1 MKRIAVLAVLLLAVT
16 QIQAQ
21 SQPAAKPVDAAPA
34 TVKPADPKAVPAAK
48 AVVKKEPEPIIP
60 GLTIPR
66 GNGTFLG
73 LEVAGG
79 NFKLSFYDKKKK
91 PVAPDVSRATA
102 RWPNLKS
109 VTGPNRTVLIQSGAV
124 RRADGKEWDAVLLQ
138 RLYQP
143 DAGRRRRRQ
152 GGGDLRR
159 PVPRVNRD
167 ARLLCPAYW
176 TDSRSPK

>member
-1 MKRIAVLAVLLLAVT
+1 MKRFAVLAALLLAVT

-21 SQPAAKPVDAAPA
+21 SQPAAKAADVAPA
-34 TVKPADPKAVPAAK
+34 AVKPADPKAVPTAK
-48 AVVKKEPEPIIP
+48 PVEKKKEAEPIIP

-109 VTGPNRTVLIQSGAV
+109 VTGPNRTVLNPSGKSLVGSKPVLAPYSFNV
-124 RRADGKEWDAVLLQ
+124 YISLMQGDGDDAKVVET
-138 RLYQP
+138 Y
-143 DAGRRRRRQ
+143 D
-152 GGGDLRR
+152 
-159 PVPRVNRD
+159 VPFRG
-167 ARLLCPAYW
+167 
-176 TDSRSPK
+176 

>member
-109 VTGPNRTVLIQSGAV
+109 VTGPNRTVLNPSGKSLVGSKPVLAPYTFNV
-124 RRADGKEWDAVLLQ
+124 YISLMQGDGDDAKVVET
-138 RLYQP
+138 Y
-143 DAGRRRRRQ
+143 D
-152 GGGDLRR
+152 
-159 PVPRVNRD
+159 VPFRG
-167 ARLLCPAYW
+167 
-176 TDSRSPK
+176 